1 MPAISL
7 WGPSTW
13 TFFHVIAEKIKE
25 QDYPRLSLPLFAL
38 IKRICAYLPCPDCS
52 SHATRFL
59 GKIRDE
65 DILTK
70 QDFQNMLYLFH
81 NAVNVRKKKP
91 MFNHVNLVKYSEISL
106 EGAYNNFL
114 RVYNTKGNMNL
125 LTESFQ
131 RSFVIKELKMFL
143 LQNQKSFSL

>member
-7 WGPSTW
+7 WGPCTW
-13 TFFHVIAEKIKE
+13 TFFHVLAEKIKE
-25 QDYPRLSLPLFAL
+25 EDYARLSSSLFAL
-38 IKRICAYLPCPDCS
+38 IKRICTYLPCPDCS
-52 SHATRFL
+52 VHATRFL
-59 GKIRDE
+59 AKIKDE

-70 QDFQNMLYLFH
+70 TDFQNMLYLFH

-91 MFNHVNLVKYSEISL
+91 LFNHVYLDRYKAISL

-114 RVYNTKGNMNL
+114 RVYNTKGNMKM

-131 RSFVIKELKMFL
+131 RSFIVNELKQFL
-143 LQNQKSFSL
+143 LQNQKSFFL